1 MFLINNN
8 TNKKEVNLS
17 HDHEHPNHLQ
27 ETPKER
33 KKAQRGPEALKSG
46 LKDKKYKIPKHS
58 KFLFKLSI
66 SFKDRH
72 LKVRKFQNEFMNS
85 SFNSPTI

>member
-1 MFLINNN
+1 MINNN

-33 KKAQRGPEALKSG
+33 KKAQRGPEARKSG
-46 LKDKKYKIPKHS
+46 LKDKKYKI
-58 KFLFKLSI
+58 
-66 SFKDRH
+66 
-72 LKVRKFQNEFMNS
+72 
-85 SFNSPTI
+85 T